1 MNQTLVRLALIL
13 VTISSARGETLAKLA
28 DDFWTWRAKYAPF
41 TGDDVNRMER
51 PGGIRDWSAASVE
64 KRRTDLAGFES
75 RWKAI
80 VPNESSIPEQIDYR
94 LIGSALA
101 R

>member
-1 MNQTLVRLALIL
+1 MKKICAAVCVIFWSLGQAQSQTEL
-13 VTISSARGETLAKLA
+13 LAKLA

-51 PGGIRDWSAASVE
+51 PGGTRDWSRASIDE
-64 KRRTDLAGFES
+64 RRKDLEQFE
-75 RWKAI
+75 
-80 VPNESSIPEQIDYR
+80 
-94 LIGSALA
+94 A